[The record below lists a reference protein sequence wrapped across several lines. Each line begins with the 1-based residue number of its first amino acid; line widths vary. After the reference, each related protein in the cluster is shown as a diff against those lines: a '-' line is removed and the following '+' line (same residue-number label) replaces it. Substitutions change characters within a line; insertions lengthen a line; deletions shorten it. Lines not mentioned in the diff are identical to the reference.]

1 VKAKVRSL
9 HLLLHKKIHLPYSSY
24 DSFSISN
31 MKENTRARSFF
42 GRRSF
47 WFSWCCCLLPTYFVI
62 SPGLETQYNPT
73 SKISWTSQA
82 EAETTVSITNRNTGE
97 IIQGLLATD
106 AGLDFLMQLKKSEI
120 ETLVACIL
128 DKVERGEKWI
138 VNIS

>member
-1 VKAKVRSL
+1 MSTQERKYSG
-9 HLLLHKKIHLPYSSY
+9 KK
-24 DSFSISN
+24 
-31 MKENTRARSFF
+31 FF

-47 WFSWCCCLLPTYFVI
+47 WPSKYCYWSLTYFVT
-62 SPGLETQYNPT
+62 SPGLETQHIPT

-82 EAETTVSITNRNTGE
+82 EAETTVSITNRNPGE
-97 IIQGLLATD
+97 IIQGLLARD

-128 DKVERGEKWI
+128 DRVERAGKWI